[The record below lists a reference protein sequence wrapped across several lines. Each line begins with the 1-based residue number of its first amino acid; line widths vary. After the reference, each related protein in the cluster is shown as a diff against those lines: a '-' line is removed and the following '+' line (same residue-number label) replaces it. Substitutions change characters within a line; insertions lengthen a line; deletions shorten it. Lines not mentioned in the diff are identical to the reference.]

1 MLLPIG
7 NYHPTPTSLPQSV
20 VRRPPRSHPFSAWRA
35 LRELLWVALLP
46 LLGCDGFPKDPEH
59 TLDQVRN
66 GTLVVGYS
74 ENPPWVVKTTGT
86 PTGPEAELVEAFART
101 LSARVQWRNDTE
113 QNLFEALERRQ
124 VHVVVAGLT
133 DQNPWKEKVAFT
145 RPYMEVGKE
154 KHVLA
159 SIQGENAFIVALER
173 FLHQQEAALPPSVQ
187 P

>member
-1 MLLPIG
+1 M
-7 NYHPTPTSLPQSV
+7 
-20 VRRPPRSHPFSAWRA
+20 RRA
-35 LRELLWVALLP
+35 LQGLLWFALLP
-46 LLGCDGFPKDPEH
+46 LLGCKGFPKDPEH

-74 ENPPWVVKTTGT
+74 ENPPWVVKTAGA
-86 PTGPEAELVEAFART
+86 PTGSEAELVEAFAST

-113 QNLFEALERRQ
+113 QNLFEALEKRQ
-124 VHVVVAGLT
+124 VHLVVAGLT
-133 DQNPWKEKVAFT
+133 DQNPWQEKVAFT
-145 RPYMEVGKE
+145 RPYKEVGKE

-173 FLHQQEAALPPSVQ
+173 FLHQQESTLPSSMQ

>member
-1 MLLPIG
+1 MLRGLLVA
-7 NYHPTPTSLPQSV
+7 TSL
-20 VRRPPRSHPFSAWRA
+20 
-35 LRELLWVALLP
+35 LLI
-46 LLGCDGFPKDPEH
+46 GCNGFPKDPEH

-66 GTLVVGYS
+66 GTLIVGYS
-74 ENPPWVVKTTGT
+74 ANPPWVVKTANGPTGT
-86 PTGPEAELVEAFART
+86 EVALVEAFART
-101 LSARVQWRNDTE
+101 LPAQIQWRNDTE
-113 QNLFEALERRQ
+113 QNLFEALEHRQ

-145 RPYMEVGKE
+145 RPYQEVGKE

-173 FLHQQEAALPPSVQ
+173 FLHQQEATLPPSVQ